1 MLASCAS
8 FSVDFLLSLTVQGD
22 QGQVV
27 AVGPF
32 LLAFPSPLWPT
43 PPHLRPV
50 SIVWAVE
57 VHFVICRLHFIQQ
70 AFPRMHLP
78 FQNSPL
84 KAYFPL
90 SEYTLPFRT
99 RFSCVLDRSFSAPSP
114 CTGLPSSFSSPPRP
128 PFVAPK
134 AGAWRRIRRR
144 RLRRRSTRVGN
155 TTCRCLTLRLT
166 PREASHR
173 IQTKLAIRPLGGWTC
188 LFAIGGRRDTGTWP
202 WAMAEGRGTGA
213 AFVGGADEWSTDARL
228 VRRRERSERIG
239 GRIED
244 AVPCA

>member
-1 MLASCAS
+1 MLPIKQRVLLGLRRSSTTRGQSSMLASCAS

-99 RFSCVLDRSFSAPSP
+99 RFSCVLDRSSSAPSP
-114 CTGLPSSFSSPPRP
+114 CTGLPSPLLLVRLSSLPRP
-128 PFVAPK
+128 VL
-134 AGAWRRIRRR
+134 G
-144 RLRRRSTRVGN
+144 VG
-155 TTCRCLTLRLT
+155 
-166 PREASHR
+166 S
-173 IQTKLAIRPLGGWTC
+173 
-188 LFAIGGRRDTGTWP
+188 DD
-202 WAMAEGRGTGA
+202 
-213 AFVGGADEWSTDARL
+213 ADSADARR
-228 VRRRERSERIG
+228 VSGTRRV
-239 GRIED
+239 D
-244 AVPCA
+244 A